1 MKKVVLALAV
11 MAVVAGGAF
20 AEFGGG
26 LSAPSS
32 DLRVAAFSEWTVT
45 VVGTFNGKSVSKDMY
60 ITAVSQTKAK
70 EDAIAMFLGFYP
82 GATDVRAIAC
92 NPKYKSCVKS

>member
-1 MKKVVLALAV
+1 MKKVVLVLAV

-32 DLRVAAFSEWTVT
+32 DLRVAEISEFTVT
-45 VVGTFNGKSVSKDMY
+45 VEGEVNGKAVKESYKVAAETPDDAKKQAIEVFSKHY
-60 ITAVSQTKAK
+60 PKATGVV
-70 EDAIAMFLGFYP
+70 AL
-82 GATDVRAIAC
+82 AC
-92 NPKYKSCVKS
+92 GSSNDRCFF